1 VRAGG
6 LEPPRL
12 PGAAGVSW
20 TSPVAHLAVMQGQPD
35 LPAPTPFVFANLV
48 VGLVALGTLW
58 LLVRGQLKLEW
69 TAAPVAAGE

>member
-1 VRAGG
+1 
-6 LEPPRL
+6 
-12 PGAAGVSW
+12 
-20 TSPVAHLAVMQGQPD
+20 MQGQPD